1 MMCREHIKVLSKV
14 KSGELSLCKECKVY
28 HLEFN
33 NIYLE
38 LTQVEFDK
46 FKDYVENIEID
57 YWEHKYA
64 CAKVRRKIPIPSM
77 QPNLVLMFK
86 RQEINELK
94 ALVNPVNTD
103 VFGTS
108 LYISDIDYT
117 LILN

>member
-1 MMCREHIKVLSKV
+1 MCDSIKTISKV
-14 KSGELSLCKECKVY
+14 KSGELSICCQCLIY

-38 LTQVEFDK
+38 FDQKEFEQ
-46 FKDYVENIEID
+46 FKTYILDIEMD

-64 CAKVRRKIPIPSM
+64 SAKVKRKIPIPSM
-77 QPNLVLMFK
+77 QQNLVLMFK

-94 ALVNPVNTD
+94 TLLLN
-103 VFGTS
+103 
-108 LYISDIDYT
+108 ISNHIYTTELKTKDIDYT

>member
-1 MMCREHIKVLSKV
+1 MCKGRIKILSKV
-14 KSGELSLCKECKVY
+14 KSGELSLCLDY
-28 HLEFN
+28 QIYYLEFN

-38 LTQVEFDK
+38 LNRDEFQY
-46 FKDYVENIEID
+46 FKDFVLNIEID

-64 CAKVRRKIPIPSM
+64 CAKVKRKIPIPSM

-94 ALVNPVNTD
+94 VLFNDVEKD
-103 VFGTS
+103 VFETS
-108 LYISDIDYT
+108 LNVDEIDYT